1 MLALFLFT
9 GLSMKAQTGWYA
21 PGERLDVR
29 SITPG
34 TDVFIYSMCY
44 VNGNT
49 GGSDYSRFIVNNG
62 NNATARFGKPST
74 LVTNNLGC
82 IWRVRSVETVNRSE
96 NVDDGEGNVTTVN
109 YTGVQLT
116 FSRNMGSD
124 DTTLY
129 WGIGGVTNNNS
140 AGDAQKFVFTLWK
153 SQDPYVSGTAKS
165 AADVYLEDASGNI
178 IPQSSIGDDD
188 LVYLMCS
195 LSGKAINTSGGN
207 YGGANYPNGY
217 PVALY
222 SVREVPVPADP
233 LGFHVSTAS
242 AADATAWADGTTWY
256 KMVINSA
263 GWRYLDTSASYCDG
277 NGNLKMTNTNATNN
291 LNSYWAITGNDTDGY
306 KFYNA
311 AAGPS
316 KVLGVT
322 GDEGGARMTMV
333 AEGANG
339 YTTSFDITL
348 HTDGY
353 LYIKKHGIGN
363 NYINCREGYVALWGL
378 PEALG
383 NSGSAFQIRAAE
395 LTTDVPTAFKT
406 SILSRVEK
414 WKKVPAIWPGATEQ
428 YNALNAVRVAEATLN
443 TDLVSL
449 ANAANAASE
458 AFVSAVNGVRF
469 TASNRDNDKAVRQ
482 GAYMYLDGSDNTV
495 KGRTTSTLT
504 MDEVMTMKPNG
515 YYFNFRIYN
524 ASLDKYIGIP
534 GGTTSGVA
542 LADAANF
549 DLFTSNG
556 FNDNVVI
563 FCINGTATMH
573 LLDVLNVSNY
583 SSTSDM
589 ASRWLLRTDVSRHEL
604 QTAIN
609 NATTFKTNL
618 ETLVNNLVAA
628 KKISVKPTTLSVT
641 LPTAITK
648 AQNAFNNASGTP
660 ATRTA
665 AIAPLNAALTKAK
678 GAWLGELGTTQQ
690 FRLKNHSITNYYLTA
705 NQEVA
710 YAGEGVLRLFTAPEV
725 GADNYET
732 VLANQT
738 FTLVPGTGADAG
750 KYILQSNGK
759 QIKTGNVQ
767 NWNASMSDAGS
778 PYTFE
783 FTDLA
788 NALVRVKTAE
798 GYVGPNADVTTANV
812 ETVYNNA
819 QNANDQKNGHKT
831 NSFVYLNHPTT
842 NSNLTWE
849 LEFIAPTPGPLN
861 KTSLQATYDAQ
872 TWYTKN
878 SVNIVNTNAP
888 SVATYYAKRD
898 EADKVLRGATGG
910 TVTQLVV
917 NTAEAELKAA
927 YEQMLN
933 NFINEA
939 DPTQSYRLVYYHPT
953 SYTAKNLYMTLNPDA
968 VETNAVNV
976 MQVKSRDASTL
987 QTIQFRNGVDAN
999 QFYIIEGI
1007 NKKELT
1013 ESTNGN
1019 TNNIWTWN
1027 PALVE
1032 SGAGKLYT
1040 FERVTLDGVDELIVR
1055 IATGR
1060 GTLGPNSTTP
1070 TDGTYVFN
1078 DKGADNYWI
1087 IKPCVSPEVVNYFKT
1102 MIDEAKRYE
1111 GHIGTGIGEYTT
1123 KGNLPNDA
1131 LVYNNNYYTE
1141 MITETGAF
1149 AGVPASNVGIT
1160 AIINNIYNTQ
1170 IFPITINQPT
1180 PGKLYRFKG
1189 KSTGKYMCAATANAQ
1204 MSMVESLDNPGV
1216 IFQLKAG
1223 ETIDGQAG
1231 YKFLS
1236 YNTGYYTT
1244 NTRENGA
1251 LADAANS
1258 IKITASE
1265 TAANLGYYTL
1275 KANLTGNTG
1284 AGIGTYLYDNGDKT
1298 NNSEA
1303 TPVVDHN
1310 GNYAADRCD
1319 WIIEEVTELPV
1330 PINTTVGF
1338 GTLYSPVA
1346 LKGVDTDY
1354 AQDGRLEFYYGV
1366 RKDVGDGKYKLVLT
1380 KLEGDIPAET
1390 GFIVKY
1396 KGGVNETTGCV
1407 YMKIADSA
1415 PALPGRN
1422 ELTGKLETIAKPDN
1436 GTVYT
1441 LQYLDNTLG
1450 LYKYTGATVK
1460 GGKAYYH
1467 LADGAT
1473 VPMGFVFDFEG
1484 QTTGVE
1490 SIEVNA
1496 DNQVIYDLSGR
1507 RVAKAGKGLYIINGK
1522 KVLVK

>member
-1 MLALFLFT
+1 MKKLSSLLLLALFLFT
-9 GLSMKAQTGWYA
+9 GLSMKAQGWYA
-21 PGERLDVR
+21 PGERLDVS
-29 SITPG
+29 SITEG

-62 NNATARFGKPST
+62 NNATTGVGKPST
-74 LVTNNLGC
+74 LVTNNLAY
-82 IWRVRSVETVNRSE
+82 IWRVRSVETVNRTE
-96 NVDDGEGNVTTVN
+96 NDVN

-124 DTTLY
+124 NTNLY

-140 AGDAQKFVFTLWK
+140 PGDAQKFVFTLWK
-153 SQDPYVSGTAKS
+153 SQNPYVSGTSKS
-165 AADVYLEDASGNI
+165 GADVHLEDASGHI

-195 LSGKAINTSGGN
+195 LTGKAINTQDGN
-207 YGGANYPNGY
+207 YGGTKFTNGY

-222 SVREVPVPADP
+222 RVTEAPVPADP
-233 LGFHVSTAS
+233 LGFHVSAAPTTTDGVTVWNKDTKWYKLKMNSSSWRYVGTSGSYTNAS
-242 AADATAWADGTTWY
+242 GKLILTNGTSSDLFTGAWAVVGDD
-256 KMVINSA
+256 A
-263 GWRYLDTSASYCDG
+263 
-277 NGNLKMTNTNATNN
+277 NG
-291 LNSYWAITGNDTDGY
+291 YQ
-306 KFYNA
+306 FYNMGE
-311 AAGPS
+311 GPS

-322 GDEGGARMTMV
+322 GSEENARTSMV
-333 AEGANG
+333 DAATPGDG
-339 YTTSFDITL
+339 VTTTFDIVK
-348 HTDGY
+348 HTDGKW
-353 LYIKKHGIGN
+353 YIKKHGTDNG
-363 NYINCREGYVALWGL
+363 YINNRDYYVALWNRG
-378 PEALG
+378 EALG
-383 NSGSAFQIRAAE
+383 NSGSSFMFEAIEDVSAYATAAQRK
-395 LTTDVPTAFKT
+395 LV
-406 SILSRVEK
+406 SRVGM
-414 WKKVPAIWPGATEQ
+414 WKKVPAIWADASAA
-428 YNALNAVRVAEATLN
+428 YDALNGVTLSATVTNAE
-443 TDLVSL
+443 LVT
-449 ANAANAASE
+449 AAAAQKTAGST
-458 AFVSAVNGVRF
+458 FVNAVNNQRVTLSNCSAEPAQRVNSF
-469 TASNRDNDKAVRQ
+469 MYYDTAS
-482 GAYMYLDGSDNTV
+482 NTV
-495 KGRTTSTLT
+495 KGRNATTQNTNNTL
-504 MDEVMTMKPNG
+504 DEVFTLKPCDDITLK
-515 YYFNFRIYN
+515 IYSATAN
-524 ASLDKYIGIP
+524 KYLGTP
-534 GGTTSGVA
+534 GGSTSGVNEV
-542 LADAANF
+542 ADAGAAGF
-549 DLFTSNG
+549 DIHTADDFA
-556 FNDNVVI
+556 DNRVV
-563 FCINGTATMH
+563 FCVNGTATVH
-573 LLDVLNVSNY
+573 LLGTLNVSNH
-583 SSTSDM
+583 SSKTDPGSIWFM
-589 ASRWLLRTDVSRHEL
+589 NTDVSRHEL

-618 ETLVNNLVAA
+618 ETLMNKLLAA
-628 KKISVKPTTLSVT
+628 KKINVKFGTLSVT
-641 LPTAITK
+641 LPPAITK
-648 AQNAFNNASGTP
+648 AQNAFDDAGGTP

-665 AIAPLNAALTKAK
+665 AAAALNATLTKAK

-690 FRLKNHSITNYYLTA
+690 FRLKSHSITTSVTTGEGESATTTTTNYYLTMA
-705 NQEVA
+705 QAKDDRSRGNAILAAYNETDVNQI
-710 YAGEGVLRLFTAPEV
+710 
-725 GADNYET
+725 
-732 VLANQT
+732 
-738 FTLVPGTGADAG
+738 FTLVPGTGANAG
-750 KYILQSNGK
+750 KYILVSKSK
-759 QIKTGNVQ
+759 QLTDLGDFNTDMTDAGTPYGFEDVDVVNSLFRVRTTKGLLGPNDGVTGADLTGNKKFL
-767 NWNASMSDAGS
+767 
-778 PYTFE
+778 YT
-783 FTDLA
+783 
-788 NALVRVKTAE
+788 
-798 GYVGPNADVTTANV
+798 
-812 ETVYNNA
+812 
-819 QNANDQKNGHKT
+819 
-831 NSFVYLNHPTT
+831 NHDGTRD
-842 NSNLTWE
+842 NLTWE

-861 KTSLQATYDAQ
+861 KTSLQATYEAQ

-953 SYTAKNLYMTLNPDA
+953 SYTAKDLYMTLNPDA
-968 VETNAVNV
+968 VESNAVNV
-976 MQVKSRDASTL
+976 MQVKSRDVRTL

-1007 NKKELT
+1007 NKLELT
-1013 ESTNGN
+1013 ESTNG
-1019 TNNIWTWN
+1019 TPNNIWTWN
-1027 PALVE
+1027 PALAQ

-1040 FERVTLDGVDELIVR
+1040 LERITLDGVDELIVR

-1070 TDGTYVFN
+1070 TDGIYVFN

-1087 IKPCVSPEVVNYFKT
+1087 IKPCVSPELVNYFKS

-1141 MITETGAF
+1141 MITETGDF
-1149 AGVPASNVGIT
+1149 ENNPPSNVGIT
-1160 AIINNIYNTQ
+1160 AIINDFYNTLV
-1170 IFPITINQPT
+1170 FPITINKPT

-1204 MSMVESLDNPGV
+1204 MSMVESLNNPGV

-1223 ETIDGQAG
+1223 ETIDGEPG

-1251 LADAANS
+1251 LAAAANS
-1258 IKITASE
+1258 IRIYESE
-1265 TAANLGYYTL
+1265 SGQKGFYTM
-1275 KANLTGNTG
+1275 KSNYSGDKY
-1284 AGIGTYLYDNGDKT
+1284 ISDNG
-1298 NNSEA
+1298 N
-1303 TPVVDHN
+1303 VVDRN
-1310 GNYAADRCD
+1310 SSYAADRCD
-1319 WIIEEVTELPV
+1319 WTIEEVTDLPV

-1346 LKGVDTDY
+1346 LKGVCDDY
-1354 AQDGRLEFYYGV
+1354 TQDERLEFYYGV

-1422 ELTGKLETIAKPDN
+1422 ELTGTLETVAKPTS

-1467 LADGAT
+1467 LADGAA